1 MLASA
6 SAARSATDYCLLFF
20 SELRGGAR
28 EPLDALAQAGEA
40 RVVGLPPPVAEE
52 DLLQDDG
59 ELEDGED
66 LVEADARRVSPRAP
80 AVAFQNLLAREPAL
94 AVRHRR
100 DGVAPRAR
108 HGRVHPVAEQD
119 A

>member
-6 SAARSATDYCLLFF
+6 SAEGSAIDHCLLFF
-20 SELRGGAR
+20 CELRGGAR

-66 LVEADARRVSPRAP
+66 LVEADARQVSPRAP
-80 AVAFQNLLAREPAL
+80 AVAFQNLRAREPAL
-94 AVRHRR
+94 AVRDRR
-100 DGVAPRAR
+100 DRVAPRAR
-108 HGRVHPVAEQD
+108 RRGMHPVAEQD